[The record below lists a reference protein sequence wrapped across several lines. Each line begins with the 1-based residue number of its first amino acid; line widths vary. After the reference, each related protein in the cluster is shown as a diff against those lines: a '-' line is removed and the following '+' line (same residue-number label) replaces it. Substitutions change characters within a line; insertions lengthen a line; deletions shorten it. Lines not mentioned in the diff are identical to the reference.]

1 MSFGIGFL
9 ATSKK
14 RNTDMLLHVSGYRQ
28 MGYNKVENFI
38 ARTNPKLAQRM
49 YETRM
54 RKESV
59 VVKPSPAPGPVIP
72 FTPVFRS
79 SGGGGGSSSPPKEE
93 SSSTTKKPVINPVST
108 MYNSFEAAIARGN
121 PAMARSMYEKRTGK
135 TNTLI
140 NKGYTP
146 RSGDV
151 QTAPGAPITKGE
163 GPTYGSI
170 NNELNKAKA
179 QILTSNLSINEKQQK
194 IKDINTQ
201 QRQIKEYESRGFG
214 VKEVMMPGELEP
226 GQMGP
231 PAPVKGYEFT
241 VPERV
246 QLDWARYQTKQAN
259 KLPPVIREI
268 TQFGQGISSS
278 LYSVVSPVA
287 GLFGKQKEF
296 NIMTSISMA
305 RGSSLNPFDTKDY
318 GKNLAGALEAGKY
331 GVYYPSTLDFALEPI
346 GMAPKGTIDFLK
358 ENPAFAAGGVG
369 GEVAQWVVG
378 GEIIKYGSIAVKVGT
393 RMAIPKAGSMVT
405 KITPK
410 VERIFG
416 KAFPEFTTRLGKTTV
431 GKNVVLFGKGY
442 EPVSKG
448 FEKIV
453 ASKSSRLVEEG
464 TTVTRIERAFKQV
477 PKRQFGFAERTFVE
491 KSTQKS
497 LLKPVQEI
505 TTIMRPAQKEA
516 GLLVEKTTYKS
527 GVRGIVRKYS
537 SVNVVSRGGKTYIE
551 SGLKSKFGS
560 LYNLQ
565 RDVKPM
571 LQSEFDSLVK
581 SSPKLDWYYN
591 TVIPH
596 WKGLGIPSR
605 AVQTV
610 KRSFVKGTEAVG
622 SLGRTISETRVVST
636 GGRVAGNISRE
647 VIVNVP
653 VSRVGVRLGELGA
666 YGVSRISE
674 HGTINEPILINYKPP
689 VTTQKN
695 ISSVVNVTV
704 PVQEQKKYVDVF
716 PIQKV
721 TQVTDRIT
729 IDKQVQIQ
737 IPVQEQR
744 WYQSDAIRQR
754 QVNEPFTE
762 MIYPFIPGFPLKISG
777 RGARG
782 WDWRHRQD
790 EYKFRKAK
798 IGLPFK
804 LGKGG
809 FKEFKL

>member
-1 MSFGIGFL
+1 
-9 ATSKK
+9 
-14 RNTDMLLHVSGYRQ
+14 
-28 MGYNKVENFI
+28 
-38 ARTNPKLAQRM
+38 
-49 YETRM
+49 
-54 RKESV
+54 
-59 VVKPSPAPGPVIP
+59 
-72 FTPVFRS
+72 
-79 SGGGGGSSSPPKEE
+79 
-93 SSSTTKKPVINPVST
+93 
-108 MYNSFEAAIARGN
+108 
-121 PAMARSMYEKRTGK
+121 
-135 TNTLI
+135 
-140 NKGYTP
+140 
-146 RSGDV
+146 
-151 QTAPGAPITKGE
+151 
-163 GPTYGSI
+163 
-170 NNELNKAKA
+170 
-179 QILTSNLSINEKQQK
+179 
-194 IKDINTQ
+194 
-201 QRQIKEYESRGFG
+201 
-214 VKEVMMPGELEP
+214 
-226 GQMGP
+226 
-231 PAPVKGYEFT
+231 
-241 VPERV
+241 
-246 QLDWARYQTKQAN
+246 
-259 KLPPVIREI
+259 
-268 TQFGQGISSS
+268 
-278 LYSVVSPVA
+278 
-287 GLFGKQKEF
+287 
-296 NIMTSISMA
+296 
-305 RGSSLNPFDTKDY
+305 
-318 GKNLAGALEAGKY
+318 
-331 GVYYPSTLDFALEPI
+331 
-346 GMAPKGTIDFLK
+346 
-358 ENPAFAAGGVG
+358 
-369 GEVAQWVVG
+369 
-378 GEIIKYGSIAVKVGT
+378 
-393 RMAIPKAGSMVT
+393 
-405 KITPK
+405 
-410 VERIFG
+410 
-416 KAFPEFTTRLGKTTV
+416 
-431 GKNVVLFGKGY
+431 
-442 EPVSKG
+442 
-448 FEKIV
+448 
-453 ASKSSRLVEEG
+453 
-464 TTVTRIERAFKQV
+464 
-477 PKRQFGFAERTFVE
+477 
-491 KSTQKS
+491 
-497 LLKPVQEI
+497 
-505 TTIMRPAQKEA
+505 
-516 GLLVEKTTYKS
+516 
-527 GVRGIVRKYS
+527 
-537 SVNVVSRGGKTYIE
+537 
-551 SGLKSKFGS
+551 
-560 LYNLQ
+560 
-565 RDVKPM
+565 M

-798 IGLPFK
+798 IGLPFE